1 MTTKPSC
8 WYNQYILHKGVDMRK
23 SSAIFFCLAILVSF
37 MLCACNKDF
46 QQQYITD
53 DQGRA
58 LILHGLNVSGSSKYY
73 PDRVGWTKKDDILRM
88 SGEWGFNFARM
99 LVLWD
104 GLEPEKGVF
113 DETYLDRIAERLDW
127 YQEAGI
133 HVVLDMHQ
141 DLYSIHFGGDG
152 APDWAVEDNGLTY
165 EGQEPWYMN
174 YVDPAVMAAF
184 GNFWDYRNPKYS
196 YLQEHYTMAVMK
208 LVERFKDHPAVI
220 GYDLM
225 NEPFS
230 GYHRPLLFESQVL
243 KPFYERLATAIR
255 TLDNDNWVFF
265 EPMALGCNQGTKSGL
280 GVVND
285 TRSDGPKLA
294 YFPHLYTID
303 LDTANKYSGNG
314 WILLWESNRRE
325 ETKKQDAPMLI
336 GELGVM
342 STVNGASEYLKEAMA
357 MADRSTSGW
366 AYWSYDAGS
375 MGVINGDGSEQEKIN
390 ILVRVYPKAIAGY
403 PVSYGYDPG
412 SRTFK
417 LVFRETG
424 VMAPTEIY
432 IPAKRFFP
440 EGWKLAVSDPAG
452 SWSSEW
458 NEASEVLKVNTDP
471 NQTEHTVTITPGT

>member
-1 MTTKPSC
+1 MHI
-8 WYNQYILHKGVDMRK
+8 QYEGVDMRK
-23 SSAIFFCLAILVSF
+23 TSGISLCLIILVSF
-37 MLCACNKDF
+37 MLGACKKDF

-73 PDRVGWTKKDDILRM
+73 PDRVGWTGKDDILRM
-88 SGEWGFNFARM
+88 NRDWGFNFARM

-113 DETYLDRIAERLDW
+113 DEAYLDRIAERLDW

-133 HVVLDMHQ
+133 RVVLDMHQ
-141 DLYSIHFGGDG
+141 DLYSIKFGGDG
-152 APDWAVEDNGLTY
+152 APLWAIEDNGWPF
-165 EGQEPWYMN
+165 EIQDPWALN
-174 YVDPAVMAAF
+174 YIDPAVMAAL
-184 GNFWDYRNPKYS
+184 GNFWDYTNPKYA

-208 LVERFKDHPAVI
+208 LVERFKDHPAVL

-230 GYHRPLLFESQVL
+230 GYHRPLLFEPQVL
-243 KPFYERLATAIR
+243 KPFYERLTAAIR
-255 TLDNDNWVFF
+255 TVDNDNWVFF
-265 EPMALGCNQGTKSGL
+265 EPMAFLTNQGLPSLL

-285 TRSDGPKLA
+285 TRLEGPMLA

-303 LDTANKYSGNG
+303 LDTAEKYSGNG
-314 WILLWESNRRE
+314 WILLWENNRRTE
-325 ETKKQDAPMLI
+325 IKKQDAPMLI

-342 STVNGASEYLKEAMA
+342 NTVTGANEYLKEAMA

-366 AYWSYDAGS
+366 AYWSYDGGS
-375 MGVINGDGSEQEKIN
+375 MGVINGDGSEQQKIN
-390 ILVRVYPKAIAGY
+390 ILVRVYPRAVAGS

-412 SRTFK
+412 TRTFE
-417 LVFRETG
+417 LVFKETG
-424 VMAPTEIY
+424 INAPTEIY

-440 EGWKLAVSDPAG
+440 EGFKLSVSDPAD

-458 NEASEVLKVNTDP
+458 DAESEVLKIYTDP
-471 NQTEHTVTITPGT
+471 GQAEHTITIAPR